1 MAQGKKYNDDVK
13 EKDEGQPKRNAA
25 LLRLPFGL
33 CKQYG
38 IKTEDSWTPR
48 DAWNALKGRRGI
60 DPREAMDDYLDDR
73 DADKPAVD
81 AKEQKETVEA
91 FMNCDRIRVTTK
103 NREALQKCFEAGT
116 KEMQE
121 VTSRLFIEDSFSY
134 LSGGAGEFAEKGN
147 AVHMDYADELYGV
160 GSTFYHESWHAIDY
174 NYGEISEADI
184 KRELTEKNNALI
196 KLYLERRIHPTFYNR
211 QLKENIQ
218 EVRGKAYMSCSHRL
232 STGKTFKDTLLEETK
247 GRGRGLLNSVGI
259 RYEKDK
265 KELGQQVAIRKWS
278 DMSDIING
286 LTHKII
292 CGYHS
297 RGYWDKAGN
306 SRAIEAF
313 AEIASSKAAN
323 QESYDIIKSYLPKT
337 VEAFEELYE
346 KIKRGEIPRRQT

>member
-1 MAQGKKYNDDVK
+1 MAEEKDNGE

-33 CKQYG
+33 CKRYG

-48 DAWNALKGRRGI
+48 DAWNALKGIRGI
-60 DPREAMDDYLDDR
+60 DPREVMDDYLDDR
-73 DADKPAVD
+73 DADKPVVYT
-81 AKEQKETVEA
+81 KEQKETVEA
-91 FMNCDRIRVTTK
+91 FMSCDRIRVITK

-134 LSGGAGEFAEKGN
+134 LTHGGIGEFDPKGN
-147 AVHMDYADELYGV
+147 AVHMDYTDERHGA

-174 NYGEISEADI
+174 NYGEISQADI
-184 KRELTEKNNALI
+184 QRELTEKNNALI
-196 KLYLERRIHPTFYNR
+196 KLYLERKIHPTFYNR

-218 EVRGKAYMSCSHRL
+218 EVRGKAYMSCSHKL
-232 STGKTFKDTLLEETK
+232 STGKTFKDTLLEETE
-247 GRGRGLLNSVGI
+247 GRGKELLKRVGI

-265 KELGQQVAIRKWS
+265 EKIGQQAAIRKWS
-278 DMSDIING
+278 DMTDIING
-286 LTHKII
+286 LTRKII

-297 RGYWDKAGN
+297 KGYWDKAGN